1 MSALRALRQA
11 QVEELTG
18 ENEIIEVRELDYMYF
33 NF

>member
-11 QVEELTG
+11 QFEELTE